1 MLRESLGPHHIGMNQ
16 HFRFR
21 GENPGRLENFSDAIF
36 ALAITLLLISTS
48 PPTSFAQLKTFAREL
63 PAFVLCIALLTLI
76 WHQHFVFF
84 LRYGFRNNTV
94 LFYNTLLLTVVLF
107 YVYPL
112 KFLAKFLTLPLFYLL
127 GGDKEA
133 IETIRSMIAAKDVPD
148 LMIMYGLGVMGVFV
162 ILALMY
168 RYAAGRATVLQLN
181 PLGQLET
188 RLSVTTNVLFA
199 LVPAL
204 SVLLAIIFRNN
215 PGLAGGISGF
225 AYFLYWPVGFIW
237 GHLSDKKIQ
246 ALVKEAPVS
255 PANEDLTPPPQ
266 PEG

>member
-1 MLRESLGPHHIGMNQ
+1 MFREPLGAHHIGMNP

-63 PAFVLCIALLTLI
+63 PAFGLCIALLTLI
-76 WHQHFVFF
+76 WHQHFIFF

-94 LFYNTLLLTVVLF
+94 LFYNTLLLAVVLF

-112 KFLAKFLTLPLFYLL
+112 KFLAKFLTLPFFYLL
-127 GGDKEA
+127 AGDEEA
-133 IETIRSMIAAKDVPD
+133 MQTIRTMIAAQDVPD

-168 RYAAGRATVLQLN
+168 RYAAGKSADLQLN
-181 PLGQLET
+181 ALEQLET
-188 RLSVTTNVLFA
+188 RLSVITNVLFA
-199 LVPAL
+199 SIPAL
-204 SVLLAIIFRNN
+204 SVLLAIIFRHN

-225 AYFLYWPVGFIW
+225 TYFLYWPVGFIW
-237 GHLSDKKIQ
+237 GHLSDKKIRALKQ
-246 ALVKEAPVS
+246 AAFDGESDAP
-255 PANEDLTPPPQ
+255 TRPPSQ
-266 PEG
+266 EQ